1 MVSGGLQ
8 TLVLPCWIASA
19 VAAWMMCGLLAARGA
34 GFVWRRLWSP
44 PRRDSRAGD
53 SISAGDWSDADALP
67 SPDPDDDAPPPGR
80 RALRPELLLAA
91 MIAIPLGVGCAIRS
105 DGAFVRRSAE
115 RSSAATTEACREG
128 RFDDAEAGVRR
139 TFALAR
145 RSSGWEPGREDAFL
159 HEIVDATAEFLE
171 TAPPLSGERGH
182 PREQALLRPVACAVH
197 LASDSGKDPTSDEEI
212 SALIYRFERMAARY
226 EEEGELLHAEIVT
239 RAELFL
245 VDDPRTEESTSVSR
259 LLDRL
264 GRILAKT
271 RPNDALAVLVR
282 HLDVLERRHG
292 ESDPALLPLLDRFGA
307 VLKSLNRPA
316 EAETHLRRALAIRES
331 NPDTAPVEF
340 AFALDALA
348 NVVADQGRLEEAAEL
363 LRRALDRQIE
373 ASGSDCGWSAM
384 RRVYLAAVLART
396 GDAGREESVAQY
408 RAAYETRPRLQ
419 PEERAWLSSVDLR
432 LAEALEAA
440 GRPEEAERVLRESL
454 GDAVANPSPSEPDRA
469 LERLR
474 VLGETLERR
483 EDSGDPLGARRE
495 TLRLAEELVGAESR
509 ETASRLN
516 GLAAAL
522 AEHAEKIEDP
532 ESEKRKEIADEAIR
546 LARRAREILRKLDS
560 PDPGLATEIAA
571 TLARALALAGASDEA
586 ERELRDSVAE
596 VAGLSGPE
604 AWKTEIVR
612 TAALRDFLLA
622 AGRKGDADLEMA
634 AVLAKHVEGLK
645 KERPEPET
653 ELAVADQVAEAFDA
667 QDRPDPGAEHFFRR
681 AVELREK
688 RPESFDLGHALVRHG
703 TFLVKTGRPD
713 EAAERY
719 ERAHGLFERV
729 KADDEWLEWVETAL
743 FHLRMDSGRWE
754 DAEKWAARRLAR
766 LKARGETEGAA
777 CAAATIELAY
787 ARSRISPSDPKHEE
801 AIRRGIALIERAS
814 AKDPDEPTIVHAWL
828 VLAGYLTLHERF
840 EETLEAFDRAL
851 AGAEDSPSEE
861 VRIEGYRANALV
873 RLGRL
878 EEADVLYRS
887 VIESMERSAGLA
899 DREVV
904 QYRMR
909 HADCLRD
916 LDRLEEAETLHRRSL
931 DALEKEL
938 GVADAKTLAAR
949 ARLADLLVVA
959 KRFDEAEALLRA
971 SLEAVR
977 ADAKPDSFDVRYEV
991 MALANLLASQG
1002 RHDESDA
1009 LIAPHLAEIDA
1020 ATTPEAESELLGT
1033 MVRIGR
1039 HLRKSDRPDRAEP
1052 LLRRALAIR
1061 ERAGP
1066 DHREV
1071 ASSLY
1076 ELAGLLGYT
1085 SRADEALPIY
1095 RRALEIQESGD
1106 GPDDGM
1112 TLTIRADLGSLL
1124 LTEGRLE
1131 EAERVLRA
1139 GISRPT
1145 PEGTPPPGWTERT
1158 RLPGAIHAQADLAIA
1173 LLRTGRREEGER
1185 EAERALELIRE
1196 RDPKERSAA
1205 LQTRRGRLLR
1215 ETGRADEAVTALR
1228 RALELDE
1235 ESFLEGHSGRLRSA
1249 TELALALREAGLDD
1263 EAERLESENR
1273 EIQRRF
1279 RERTGFQ
1286 HRLSDGP

>member
-19 VAAWMMCGLLAARGA
+19 VAAWMLCGLLAARGA

-115 RSSAATTEACREG
+115 RSAAATTEACREG

-182 PREQALLRPVACAVH
+182 SREQALLRPVACAVH

-245 VDDPRTEESTSVSR
+245 VDDPRTEESTSVSW

-348 NVVADQGRLEEAAEL
+348 NVVA
-363 LRRALDRQIE
+363 
-373 ASGSDCGWSAM
+373 
-384 RRVYLAAVLART
+384 
-396 GDAGREESVAQY
+396 
-408 RAAYETRPRLQ
+408 
-419 PEERAWLSSVDLR
+419 
-432 LAEALEAA
+432 
-440 GRPEEAERVLRESL
+440 
-454 GDAVANPSPSEPDRA
+454 
-469 LERLR
+469 
-474 VLGETLERR
+474 
-483 EDSGDPLGARRE
+483 
-495 TLRLAEELVGAESR
+495 
-509 ETASRLN
+509 
-516 GLAAAL
+516 
-522 AEHAEKIEDP
+522 
-532 ESEKRKEIADEAIR
+532 
-546 LARRAREILRKLDS
+546 
-560 PDPGLATEIAA
+560 
-571 TLARALALAGASDEA
+571 
-586 ERELRDSVAE
+586 
-596 VAGLSGPE
+596 
-604 AWKTEIVR
+604 
-612 TAALRDFLLA
+612 
-622 AGRKGDADLEMA
+622 
-634 AVLAKHVEGLK
+634 
-645 KERPEPET
+645 
-653 ELAVADQVAEAFDA
+653 
-667 QDRPDPGAEHFFRR
+667 
-681 AVELREK
+681 
-688 RPESFDLGHALVRHG
+688 
-703 TFLVKTGRPD
+703 
-713 EAAERY
+713 
-719 ERAHGLFERV
+719 
-729 KADDEWLEWVETAL
+729 
-743 FHLRMDSGRWE
+743 
-754 DAEKWAARRLAR
+754 
-766 LKARGETEGAA
+766 
-777 CAAATIELAY
+777 
-787 ARSRISPSDPKHEE
+787 
-801 AIRRGIALIERAS
+801 
-814 AKDPDEPTIVHAWL
+814 
-828 VLAGYLTLHERF
+828 
-840 EETLEAFDRAL
+840 
-851 AGAEDSPSEE
+851 
-861 VRIEGYRANALV
+861 
-873 RLGRL
+873 
-878 EEADVLYRS
+878 
-887 VIESMERSAGLA
+887 
-899 DREVV
+899 
-904 QYRMR
+904 
-909 HADCLRD
+909 D

-1009 LIAPHLAEIDA
+1009 LIAPYLAEIDA

-1095 RRALEIQESGD
+1095 RRALEIQESED

-1124 LTEGRLE
+1124 LTEARLE

-1139 GISRPT
+1139 GIPRPT

-1173 LLRTGRREEGER
+1173 LLQTGRREEGER